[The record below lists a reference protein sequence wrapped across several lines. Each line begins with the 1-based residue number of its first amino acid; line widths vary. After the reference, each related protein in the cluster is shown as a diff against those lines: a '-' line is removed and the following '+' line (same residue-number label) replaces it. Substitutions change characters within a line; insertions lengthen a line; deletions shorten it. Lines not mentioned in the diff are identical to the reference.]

1 MWDTDSPRCTGSP
14 CAHARTLAHALS
26 VGPRVLARCEFRLPQ
41 RRDALH
47 ADVLAA
53 HRSSD
58 VSMPSTSVGVSI
70 CRSLARG
77 TSLGATVCSRQRCAL
92 LGRCSCSAVDATGW
106 ASLRRSQLCKHTEA
120 PFRNLCRSLRES
132 IHWLRKPSR
141 FPLRP
146 RRRCVHSGRAVGRRL
161 PGEPVVVFRWTVDR
175 RLLVASSGRTL
186 EQGRLRLRLSLAGSL
201 ALADATLGHPPD
213 TPKN

>member
-1 MWDTDSPRCTGSP
+1 MRACT
-14 CAHARTLAHALS
+14 HA
-26 VGPRVLARCEFRLPQ
+26 GPRAFGRTTRARCELRLPQ

-92 LGRCSCSAVDATGW
+92 LGRCSCSAVDAAGW
-106 ASLRRSQLCKHTEA
+106 AARRRSQLCKHTEA
-120 PFRNLCRSLRES
+120 PFRNLCRSLRS
-132 IHWLRKPSR
+132 PWLRKPSR

-161 PGEPVVVFRWTVDR
+161 PGEPIVVFRWTVDR
-175 RLLVASSGRTL
+175 RLLVASVGADPPARQGGCGVSAHFHSPQWSSRRGRSSD
-186 EQGRLRLRLSLAGSL
+186 EARR
-201 ALADATLGHPPD
+201 
-213 TPKN
+213 

>member
-1 MWDTDSPRCTGSP
+1 MPPTSQPDAYIYRW
-14 CAHARTLAHALS
+14 HACFAGRLTWIDRS
-26 VGPRVLARCEFRLPQ
+26 VGYGLASVHGKSMRACTHAGPRAFGRTTRARCELRLPQ

-58 VSMPSTSVGVSI
+58 VSKPSTSVGVSI

-92 LGRCSCSAVDATGW
+92 LGRCSCSAVDAAGW
-106 ASLRRSQLCKHTEA
+106 AARRRSQLCKHTEA

-132 IHWLRKPSR
+132 MAAGI
-141 FPLRP
+141 
-146 RRRCVHSGRAVGRRL
+146 
-161 PGEPVVVFRWTVDR
+161 EPIP
-175 RLLVASSGRTL
+175 A
-186 EQGRLRLRLSLAGSL
+186 
-201 ALADATLGHPPD
+201 
-213 TPKN
+213 